1 MTTKEMGDM
10 LNEIG
15 QYVAD
20 ALGKVPEDVFVFI
33 DAGDQWCGGAIFEN
47 LEDKVVYHDF
57 SNEMGEVIIRLWEAA
72 DQDKKWSILLFDIK
86 DGKFD
91 AEFLYTADLTHHPF
105 EYDYRQDALDA
116 RYGDKPVIY
125 PPMDDGD
132 WHELTEEDLPDDEAD
147 LA

>member
-1 MTTKEMGDM
+1 MANKEMGDM

-15 QYVAD
+15 VHVAD
-20 ALGKVPEDVFVFI
+20 VLGKMPDDVFVFLE
-33 DAGDQWCGGAIFEN
+33 AGDQWHGGAIFEN
-47 LEDKVVYHDF
+47 RQDKVIYHDYGD
-57 SNEMGEVIIRLWEAA
+57 EMGELILRLWEAA
-72 DQDKKWSILLFDIK
+72 DPDKKWSIIHYDIK

-91 AEFLYTADLTHHPF
+91 AEFLYTADLDHHPF

-132 WHELTEEDLPDDEAD
+132 WHEVTEAD
-147 LA
+147 LSDGDPPST